1 VTDEANQAIR
11 TFRGENFNETMAKAK
26 MKFGEDLEVVE
37 TREVT
42 EGGFLGFFGE
52 EKVEV
57 DVIVHRQRA
66 GSTNDTQ
73 AKNNEHSGRQE
84 LLQKQIEK
92 LSRDIR
98 ESRGRD
104 TERRQTKRS
113 TSSQEQGSN
122 EWNVDE
128 PAMPDFSPRDR
139 ARKII
144 QEKTDEF
151 EGNGDGSEQVYSR
164 PSRANPSDQTSS
176 GSETSPL
183 KSIMSKTE
191 ENEISRLVDKTD
203 LLAEKVDSLIESNQ
217 VPNDSEDSPDF
228 PGKLNDL
235 FHRLVAQDMEK
246 RFARELVGRVRKQL
260 EAEEFHDMETI
271 HKQLS
276 SEVREDFVAPPAL
289 IHDEDTPMIIPF
301 IGPTGVGKTTTIAK
315 LAAYYDVEEN
325 RDVGFITLDGYRL
338 AAVEQL
344 RRYANILRVPL
355 RDVTETGNMADA
367 VDELMDQNV
376 ELIFVD
382 TAGRSQFDRERI
394 DELQGVFPDD
404 IPTTTH
410 LVLSATSRSRDLKAV
425 LSGFEEIGFD
435 RIAMTKLDETRSYGT
450 VYNVMKRTEQPMAY
464 FTDGQE
470 VPDDLWIA
478 EADQVANLIIE
489 GTEE

>member
-1 VTDEANQAIR
+1 MTEQADQAIR
-11 TFRGENFNETMAKAK
+11 TLRGENFNETMAKAK
-26 MKFGEDLEVVE
+26 MKFGEELEVVE
-37 TREVT
+37 TRKVT
-42 EGGFLGFFGE
+42 EGGFFGFFGD
-52 EKVEV
+52 EKIEV
-57 DVIVHRQRA
+57 DLIVHKQRTKT
-66 GSTNDTQ
+66 SRETKQKKQET
-73 AKNNEHSGRQE
+73 SGQQKR
-84 LLQKQIEK
+84 LQKQIEK
-92 LSRDIR
+92 LSKDIR
-98 ESRGRD
+98 ETENKDSR
-104 TERRQTKRS
+104 RRQS
-113 TSSQEQGSN
+113 HPSDSSRKESQN

-144 QEKTDEF
+144 QEKTDEW
-151 EGNGDGSEQVYSR
+151 EENGSGSDQVYSR
-164 PSRANPSDQTSS
+164 PRRNTPKDQSS
-176 GSETSPL
+176 SVSETSPL

-203 LLAEKVDSLIESNQ
+203 LLAEKVDDLIDSNQ
-217 VPNDSEDSPDF
+217 ARDTSEDSPDF

-260 EAEEFHDMETI
+260 EAEEFHNMEII
-271 HKQLS
+271 HKQLV
-276 SEVREDFVAPPAL
+276 SEIREEFTAPPAL
-289 IHDEDTPMIIPF
+289 IQDENEPIIVPF

-355 RDVTETGNMADA
+355 RDVTETGKMEKA
-367 VDELMDQNV
+367 VDELIDQNV
-376 ELIFVD
+376 EMIFVD
-382 TAGRSQFDRERI
+382 TAGRSQFDKDRI
-394 DELQGVFPDD
+394 DELQGVFPED
-404 IPTTTH
+404 IPKKTH

-425 LSGFEEIGFD
+425 LSNFEQIGFD
-435 RIAMTKLDETRSYGT
+435 RIAMTKLDETRCYGT
-450 VYNVMKRTEQPMAY
+450 VYNVMRRTDQPMAY

-489 GTEE
+489 GTEQ